1 MTLDVSKYSIVHLST
16 GKTMRGGERQVL
28 LLHEGLLKRGLKS
41 VLVCRRGGELAAG
54 KFENKVSISWLGEWD
69 IAALFNFIRICKINK
84 PSHIHCH
91 DAHAL
96 AHASA
101 AGALLSI
108 PVIYTRRV
116 IFPVGPSR
124 FSRRKYSS
132 CAAIIAVSEAVA
144 EKCTELVPSSHV
156 FIVGD
161 GVDLSSTMLSRADA
175 RKRLGLSDDTFVV
188 GTVAHFT
195 REKDFTLVYY
205 CASRLEAENSAV
217 RLVCIGPYNDNRKRR
232 NTIPESLLLTGPL
245 DNAVQYYS
253 AFDAYISTS
262 TREGLGSAL
271 LDAVI
276 RDIPAVAVDAEGTR
290 DLFPENWR
298 LARRGDYD
306 GFSTSVLHMIDN
318 YGAAQRDAVLCGKR
332 AREIFS
338 ADLII
343 EKTLEVYRAVR
354 RR

>member
-1 MTLDVSKYSIVHLST
+1 MTLDVSKYSILHFST

-28 LLHEGLLKRGLKS
+28 LLHEGLLKRGIRS
-41 VLVCRRGGELAAG
+41 MLVCRKGGELAS
-54 KFENKVSISWLGEWD
+54 KKIENKIAISWLGEWD
-69 IAALFNFIRICKINK
+69 IAALFNFIRIGKIHK
-84 PSHIHCH
+84 PTHIHCH

-116 IFPVGPSR
+116 IFPIGPSR
-124 FSRRKYSS
+124 LARRKYAS
-132 CAAIIAVSEAVA
+132 CAAIIAISEAVA
-144 EKCTELVPSSHV
+144 EKCVAIVPSSRV

-161 GVDLSSTMLSRADA
+161 GVDLSSTMLSREEA
-175 RKRLGLSDDTFVV
+175 RKRLGISDDTFVI

-195 REKDFTLVYY
+195 REKDFTLVFY
-205 CASRLEAENSAV
+205 CASRLEAENSNV
-217 RLVCIGPYNDNRKRR
+217 RLVCIGPYSENKKHR
-232 NTIPESLLLTGPL
+232 NTIPESLILTGPL

-262 TREGLGSAL
+262 SQEGLGSAL

-276 RDIPAVAVDAEGTR
+276 RDIPSVAVDAEGTR

-306 GFSTSVLHMIDN
+306 GFSTSMLHMIDN
-318 YGAAQRDAVLCGKR
+318 YGSAQQDAKRCGER
-332 AREIFS
+332 AREIFLT
-338 ADLII
+338 DLVT
-343 EKTLEVYRAVR
+343 EKTMEVYRAVHG
-354 RR
+354 

>member
-1 MTLDVSKYSIVHLST
+1 MHPGDTKHSILHFST
-16 GKTMRGGERQVL
+16 GTAMRGGERQVL
-28 LLHEGLLKRGLKS
+28 LLHEGLRRRGMKS
-41 VLVCRRGGELAAG
+41 ILVCRKGGELAA
-54 KFENKVSISWLGEWD
+54 KKLENKIALSWLGEWD
-69 IAALFNFIRICKINK
+69 IAAFFNFIRICKIHK

-96 AHASA
+96 AHAIA
-101 AGALLSI
+101 AGAMLSI
-108 PVIYTRRV
+108 PVVYTRRV
-116 IFPVGPSR
+116 IFPMGPSR
-124 FSRRKYSS
+124 FSRRKYAS

-144 EKCTELVPSSHV
+144 QRCVEFVPSSRV

-161 GVDLSSTMLSRADA
+161 GIDLTSTMLPRSEA
-175 RKRLGLSDDTFVV
+175 RKRLGLSDDTFVI

-195 REKDFTLVYY
+195 KEKDFTLVFY
-205 CASRLEAENSAV
+205 CASRLEADSDNA
-217 RLVCIGPYNDNRKRR
+217 RLVCIGPYRENKKRR
-232 NTIPESLLLTGPL
+232 EPIPESLLLTGPL

-262 TREGLGSAL
+262 SHEGLGSAL

-298 LARRGDYD
+298 LVRRGDYD
-306 GFSTSVLHMIDN
+306 GFGTSVLHMVDN
-318 YGAAQRDAVLCGKR
+318 YDAARRDASVCGER
-332 AREIFS
+332 ARAIFS

-343 EKTLEVYRAVR
+343 EKTMDVYRAIHR
-354 RR
+354 

>member
-1 MTLDVSKYSIVHLST
+1 MTIDPTKYAILHFST

-28 LLHEGLLKRGLKS
+28 LLHEGLLKRGITS
-41 VLVCRRGGELAAG
+41 VLVCRKGGELASR
-54 KFENKVSISWLGEWD
+54 KLENKIPLSWLGEWD
-69 IAALFNFIRICKINK
+69 VAAFFNFIRLCKIHK

-101 AGALLSI
+101 AGSLLGI
-108 PVIYTRRV
+108 PVVYTRRV
-116 IFPVGPSR
+116 IFPIGPSR
-124 FSRRKYSS
+124 FSRGKYAS

-144 EKCTELVPSSHV
+144 ERCIAAVPSSRV

-161 GVDLSSTMLSRADA
+161 GVDLSSTTLPRAEA
-175 RKRLGLSDDTFVV
+175 RKRLGLTDDTFVF

-205 CASRLEAENSAV
+205 CASRLEAENDNT
-217 RLVCIGPYNDNRKRR
+217 RLVCIGPYHENRKRR
-232 NTIPESLLLTGPL
+232 EAIPESLLLTGHL
-245 DNAVQYYS
+245 ENAVQYYS
-253 AFDAYISTS
+253 AFDAYLSTS
-262 TREGLGSAL
+262 SQEGLGSAL

-290 DLFPENWR
+290 DLFPENWP
-298 LARRGDYD
+298 LVRRGDYE
-306 GFSTSVLHMIDN
+306 GFSVAVLRMTDN
-318 YGAAQRDAVLCGKR
+318 YEEAKRSAAICGKR

-338 ADLII
+338 ADLITD
-343 EKTLEVYRAVR
+343 KTLEVYCAAHG
-354 RR
+354 